1 MAERPPT
8 LPAWADALR
17 TRYLAGESSL
27 FLLHGNVRD
36 LQPWTDPTGVTRW
49 VPLRTF
55 LARFLGRTKDR
66 VVTWS
71 ASEGLSAM
79 GGDAGGPP
87 GEALRWGAG
96 PPPPPNQDPA
106 RVAETALLRHLNTRR
121 LFRGEPERAE
131 LPTRTNDVLS
141 VVEEVLTDPTGR
153 SAVVLDYVETLAPTG
168 AFAHLIESDR
178 ANIVTLQRL
187 GGDPTLLASDNLLL
201 LVTESLTDLTPRLA
215 ASPHVAALEVPY
227 PDEATRRAFLGAQD
241 LVGVQLAIDLD
252 ALARIAAGLTLTQL
266 RGVLRMARQGG
277 TALDFAAIN
286 ARKKALIEQSCAGLV
301 ELVAPEHGFDAVGGM
316 EGVKEELLRVAVA
329 IRAGERGRVPMGLLF
344 VGPMGTGK
352 TYVAEAFARESGLT
366 CLKLKGFRDRW
377 VGSTEA
383 NLERVLGLI
392 DALGYVLLVIDEA
405 DRSLGGSSGDTDG
418 GTSSRVIARLKEFMS
433 DTRHRGRVLVVMMT
447 NRPDK
452 IDADIKRPG
461 RLDVKIPFFFPESE
475 GERTAIAQAAVR
487 KAGVQLAEDANVAVV
502 ARGTAGRSAAEVE
515 AVILAAANFAAWDDR
530 SAVTLS
536 DLDYAVQDVIP
547 SRDTRMLAYME
558 LLAVFEASSR
568 RMLPPRYLAMP
579 TDEVQARLDS
589 LRAHLGARVA

>member
-1 MAERPPT
+1 MSEPAPPT

-27 FLLHGNVRD
+27 FLVHGNVRD
-36 LQPWTDPTGVTRW
+36 LQPWTDAGGITTW

-55 LARFLGRTKDR
+55 LARFLGRTRDR
-66 VVTWS
+66 VLTWS
-71 ASEGLSAM
+71 ASEGLSATTAVALAPPDD
-79 GGDAGGPP
+79 GTERGRALSPPAPARDDAG
-87 GEALRWGAG
+87 
-96 PPPPPNQDPA
+96 
-106 RVAETALLRHLNTRR
+106 ALLRHLNTRR
-121 LFRGEPERAE
+121 LLRGEPERLE
-131 LPTRTNDVLS
+131 LPTRPAEVLAL
-141 VVEEVLTDPTGR
+141 VEEVVTDAGGR
-153 SAVVLDYVETLAPTG
+153 SAVLLDYVETLAPAG
-168 AFAHLIESDR
+168 AFAHLSENDR

-187 GGDPTLLASDNLLL
+187 GGDPAFLASDNLLV
-201 LVTESLTDLTPRLA
+201 LVTESLPDLSPRLA

-227 PDEATRRAFLGAQD
+227 PDTGTRRAYLAAQD
-241 LVGVQLAIDLD
+241 LSGVDLVLD
-252 ALARIAAGLTLTQL
+252 LEALARVTAGLTLTQI

-277 TALDFAAIN
+277 TPLDFAAVN
-286 ARKKALIEQSCAGLV
+286 TRKKAFIEQSCAGLV
-301 ELVAPEHGFDAVGGM
+301 ELVAPEHGFEAVGGM
-316 EGVKEELLRVAVA
+316 DGVKEELTRVAGA
-329 IRAGERGRVPMGLLF
+329 IRAGERGRVPMGVLF

-405 DRSLGGSSGDTDG
+405 DRSLGSGGDSDG

-452 IDADIKRPG
+452 IDVDLKRPG
-461 RLDVKIPFFFPESE
+461 RLDVKIPFFFPETES
-475 GERTAIAQAAVR
+475 ERTAIARASAR
-487 KAGVQLAEDANVAVV
+487 KGGIRLAPDADPATV
-502 ARGTAGRSAAEVE
+502 ARGTAGRSAAEIESV
-515 AVILAAANFAAWDDR
+515 VLAAANFAAWDHR
-530 SAVTLS
+530 EEVTTA
-536 DLDYAVQDVIP
+536 DLERAVQDGVP
-547 SRDTRMLAYME
+547 SRDTRMLDYME

-568 RMLPPRYLAMP
+568 RMLPPRYQGMP
-579 TDEVQARLDS
+579 TDEVQARLDG